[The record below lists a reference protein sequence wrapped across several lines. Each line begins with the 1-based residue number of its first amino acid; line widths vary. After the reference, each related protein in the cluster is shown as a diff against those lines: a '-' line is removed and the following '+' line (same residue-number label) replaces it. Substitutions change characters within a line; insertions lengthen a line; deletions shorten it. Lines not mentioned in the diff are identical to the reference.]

1 MPEQSAE
8 PGLRAVPDDA
18 DGAELRTPPH
28 DLDAE
33 RGVLGGLMLAPGT
46 IDEVAALIGPVDFYR
61 PAHGVVFEAILQL
74 HRRGEPADAVTVNGE
89 LARLGESART
99 GGAPYLHTL
108 IQTVPTAANATYY
121 AQLVRE
127 ASDLRR
133 AIQVGTAIVQRAHGG
148 VPAGE
153 LIPWAQEEL
162 LRQESAPADVPDLLQ
177 AADEGFDWLGT
188 DPADDPARIAVPYI
202 DLDPVLEGLQ
212 PGQLIVIGARPA
224 VGKSVVALDIARHAA
239 LRQGAS
245 TYFASVEMQRRE
257 VLLRLVAAEGRIPLN
272 VLRGRQ
278 LREEDWQRAVKVR
291 ERIAASPGLLID
303 DCEHV
308 TVDTIRAG
316 LRRMAHRAEIGP
328 ARLLVVDYL
337 QLLKGV
343 GGGRRGFENRQTEV
357 ADISRNLKLLARE
370 FEIPVVAL
378 SQLNRASEARSDKK
392 PTMADMRESG
402 AIEQD
407 SDVVMLLHRE
417 DVTEKESPRSGE
429 MDIIVA
435 KNRNG
440 PTTTVPVAFQGHYAR
455 AANLGTAL
463 GPR

>member
-1 MPEQSAE
+1 MTQEIPA
-8 PGLRAVPDDA
+8 PGLHAVPDD
-18 DGAELRTPPH
+18 AELRTPPH

-33 RGVLGGLMLAPGT
+33 RGVLGGLMLAPAA
-46 IDEVAALIGPVDFYR
+46 IDEVATLIGPADFYR
-61 PAHGVVFEAILQL
+61 PAHGVVFEAIVQL

-89 LARLGESART
+89 LSRLGESART

-121 AQLVRE
+121 ARLVRE

-133 AIQVGTAIVQRAHGG
+133 AIQVGTAIVQRAHSGT
-148 VPAGE
+148 PAGE
-153 LIPWAQEEL
+153 LFPWAQEEL
-162 LRQESAPADVPDLLQ
+162 LRQESAPVDVPDLLQ

-188 DPADDPARIAVPYI
+188 DPADDPARIAAPYI
-202 DLDPVLEGLQ
+202 DLDPVLEGFQ

-239 LRQGAS
+239 LQQGAA

-278 LREEDWQRAVKVR
+278 LREEDWQRAAKVR

-303 DCEHV
+303 DSEHV

-463 GPR
+463 TPG

>member
-1 MPEQSAE
+1 MTHDIPA
-8 PGLRAVPDDA
+8 PDLRAVPDD
-18 DGAELRTPPH
+18 AELRTPPH
-28 DLDAE
+28 DLTAE
-33 RGVLGGLMLAPGT
+33 QSVLGGMMLAPDV
-46 IDEVAALIGPVDFYR
+46 IDEGAALIGPADFYR
-61 PAHGVVFEAILQL
+61 PAHGVIFEAIHQL

-89 LARLGESART
+89 LARLGESGRT

-108 IQTVPTAANATYY
+108 IQTVPTAANATHY
-121 AQLVRE
+121 AALVRE

-133 AIQVGTAIVQRAHGG
+133 AIQVGTSIVQRAYGG
-148 VPAGE
+148 TPAGE
-153 LIPWAQEEL
+153 LFPWAQEEL
-162 LRQESAPADVPDLLQ
+162 LRSESAPADIPDLLQ

-188 DPADDPARIAVPYI
+188 DPADDPARIAAPYL
-202 DLDPVLEGLQ
+202 DLDPVVEGFQ

-239 LRQGAS
+239 LRQGAP

-257 VLLRLVAAEGRIPLN
+257 VVLRLVAAEGRIPLQA
-272 VLRGRQ
+272 LRSRQ
-278 LREEDWQRAVKVR
+278 MREEDWQRAAKVR

-303 DCEHV
+303 DSEHV

-337 QLLKGV
+337 QLLKGS
-343 GGGRRGFENRQTEV
+343 GGGRRGYENRQVEV
-357 ADISRNLKLLARE
+357 AEISRNLKLMARE

-378 SQLNRASEARSDKK
+378 SQLNRASEARQDKK

-407 SDVVMLLHRE
+407 SDVVLLLHRE

-455 AANLGTAL
+455 AADL
-463 GPR
+463 GPAPGPR